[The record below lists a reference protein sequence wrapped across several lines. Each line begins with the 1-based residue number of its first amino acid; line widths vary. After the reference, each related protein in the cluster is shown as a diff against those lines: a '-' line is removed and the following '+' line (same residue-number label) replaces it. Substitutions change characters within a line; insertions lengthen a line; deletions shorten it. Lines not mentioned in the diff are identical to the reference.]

1 MKTTFCNEWFGPTRT
16 GFRNSLGL
24 LLLGALMAGCPA
36 GKPEKVIIRGSNT
49 FGEELAPRLIAEY
62 TKAHPGVVFDLEYK
76 GTPYG
81 MGALMAERCDI
92 AAASRVPTTNELDLA
107 KARDVKFSEYVI
119 GSYSET
125 IIVNAANPVG
135 NLTAD
140 QVRDIFT
147 GAIQNWKE
155 VGGNDAAIHLCI
167 RDPISGAH
175 MGFRELAMENK
186 PYAHAPKTFT
196 NDASMA
202 QAVVKDANGIGYAS
216 LAASKHAG
224 IKALS
229 IGGVAPSVE
238 TVNAGKYPYTRAVRL
253 YTDKTKEAPAA
264 KDFIQFIQST
274 RGQAMVAEVGFVP
287 RP

>member
-1 MKTTFCNEWFGPTRT
+1 MKTILCNEWFGPART
-16 GFRNSLGL
+16 GFRRSLGL
-24 LLLGALMAGCPA
+24 LLLGVLIAGCPA
-36 GKPEKVIIRGSNT
+36 SRPEKVVIRGSNT

-62 TKAHPGVVFDLEYK
+62 AKEHPGVVFDLDCK

-92 AAASRVPTTNELDLA
+92 AAASRLPTTNELDLA
-107 KARDVKFSEYVI
+107 KSRDVEFSECII

-140 QVRDIFT
+140 QVRDVFT

-155 VGGNDAAIHLCI
+155 VGGKDAPIHLCI
-167 RDPISGAH
+167 RDPISGTH
-175 MGFRELAMENK
+175 LGFRELAMENK

-196 NDASMA
+196 NDTGMV
-202 QAVVKDANGIGYAS
+202 QAVAKDATGIGYAS

-224 IKALS
+224 IKAVS
-229 IGGVAPSVE
+229 IGGVAPSAE
-238 TVNAGKYPYTRAVRL
+238 TVNAGKYPYARAVRL
-253 YTDKTKEAPAA
+253 YTNKAKETLAA
-264 KDFIQFIQST
+264 RDFIQFVQSA
-274 RGQAMVAEVGFVP
+274 RGQAMVAEMGFVP